1 VIFDSAYSGKFA
13 LITDTILNY
22 SANSSD
28 TFSLGFEIYGAITT
42 IEFKHR
48 DDLDSLHACG
58 NIEIS
63 ADSGISWPLLNDTID
78 SFGFLYQITNFH
90 GPYGTV
96 LSNFYTQHK
105 PNSGYN
111 GFTGHS
117 KGWETS
123 IIEFP
128 CFAIKRP
135 WEVYLRFNFF
145 ADSVALP
152 GEGWMIDD
160 IIINLSSA

>member
-63 ADSGISWPLLNDTID
+63 ADSGISWHLLKDTINAIN
-78 SFGFLYQITNFH
+78 LLHQISNNFVSYGTNLTNFCIKH
-90 GPYGTV
+90 NPT
-96 LSNFYTQHK
+96 NDR
-105 PNSGYN
+105 N
-111 GFTGHS
+111 GFTGQF
-117 KGWETS
+117 KTGKQVVLN
-123 IIEFP
+123 FP
-128 CFAIKRP
+128 A
-135 WEVYLRFNFF
+135 LR
-145 ADSVALP
+145 
-152 GEGWMIDD
+152 
-160 IIINLSSA
+160 